1 MTEIRQRVGKEAY
14 FISQFKSKHI
24 GDDGAVLGKSVYS
37 KDLFCEGIHFK
48 RDWMSLEQIAQKS
61 MLVNI
66 SDAIAM
72 NAKPRLAL
80 IGIVIPKTF
89 TCKELEALALGF
101 EAVAK
106 VYGIEIIGGDT
117 TAGTS
122 LMISITIVSDV
133 QKPLRRKNAK
143 VGDLVAFTG
152 RLGTSYTD
160 LTKLLRGGKVGMLS
174 RFIKPALRMTLIQK
188 AGSFLHAGMDISDG
202 LSKDLSRL
210 LKESGGLDIAWER
223 KLSKRVLC
231 SGEEYEM
238 LFTFSP
244 KDKAKLKRISQQTRT
259 KVTIIGKLKRGRYR
273 CVCKEH
279 HF

>member
-1 MTEIRQRVGKEAY
+1 MNKEAF
-14 FISQFKSKHI
+14 FIAQFKSHRI
-24 GDDGAVLGKSVYS
+24 GDDGAVIGKKVYS
-37 KDLFCEGIHFK
+37 KDLFCEDIHFK
-48 RDWMSLEQIAQKS
+48 REWLSFEQIATKS

-72 NAKPRLAL
+72 NATPRHAL
-80 IGIVIPKTF
+80 LGLVLPHSV
-89 TCKELEALALGF
+89 TCNEMAALAQGF
-101 EAVAK
+101 EKTAK
-106 VYGIEIIGGDT
+106 CYGIEIIGGDT
-117 TAGTS
+117 TAGEK
-122 LMISITIVSDV
+122 LMVSVSIVSDV
-133 QKPLRRKNAK
+133 HKPLLRRNAR
-143 VGDLVAFTG
+143 VGDWVAYTG
-152 RLGTSYTD
+152 TLGWAYRD
-160 LTKLLRGGKVGMLS
+160 LTKLLRGGIVSSRS
-174 RFIKPALRMTLIQK
+174 RFITPELRVMFMHK
-188 AGSFLHAGMDISDG
+188 AGSFLRAGMDISDG

-244 KDKAKLKRISQQTRT
+244 KDKAKLKRISKQTRT
-259 KVTIIGKLKRGRYR
+259 KMTIIGKLKRGRYR